1 MRGGMAL
8 CISVPGSMAE
18 GGWSAWLTRSPVLE
32 AHLQSHETL
41 ILRNASST
49 ASVSLSCAGKATAG
63 RPPGGPSSGG
73 AAPAA
78 GRPVAVSRHYS
89 DAVPDVIG
97 GDPQF
102 RSDRGE
108 ADQTVAA
115 TLAAFAA
122 GTGSEQA
129 ALTALASSRLLVPI
143 VAVASGERD
152 ENGAEKSSEMAAP
165 AIVGADGRRA
175 LPAFTSM
182 DSLRRW
188 KADARPV
195 PVPALGVWQSAA
207 GESQAV
213 IIDIAGPVQLAV
225 EGARLAALAGGAA
238 VPPLHQDPDVHAV
251 VAAVAA
257 ARPVGIR
264 IRIGPP
270 QGAGDLTIELAPAD
284 PGAGD
289 PIPPAVAEEI
299 ANEIADRLADRLAA
313 GIALVVRRP
322 AARP

>member
-1 MRGGMAL
+1 M
-8 CISVPGSMAE
+8 
-18 GGWSAWLTRSPVLE
+18 
-32 AHLQSHETL
+32 
-41 ILRNASST
+41 
-49 ASVSLSCAGKATAG
+49 
-63 RPPGGPSSGG
+63 
-73 AAPAA
+73 
-78 GRPVAVSRHYS
+78 
-89 DAVPDVIG
+89 PDVIG

-115 TLAAFAA
+115 ALAAFAA

>member
-115 TLAAFAA
+115 ALAAFAA

-213 IIDIAGPVQLAV
+213 IIDIAGPAQL
-225 EGARLAALAGGAA
+225 
-238 VPPLHQDPDVHAV
+238 AV